1 MCWLYFSLGRI
12 FRDEIKSTVTYLKK
26 MITIDLFSSNESQVS
41 KVSSTI
47 LTSADKSV
55 EMKIDIFPNRENQLE
70 NDYVII
76 HATLLSHKTHCYA
89 CSIKCSILTA
99 GSLQAQETYQ
109 HFFWEDNTWKLLPI
123 VLKQKSSS
131 VNRSILDEDKL
142 NINFDIFC
150 MRTLE
155 QISSQSVQPSTVN
168 TVDMTCIWTIC
179 NLVNF
184 PNVRTIRIVSTEFP
198 SNSSLLKFHLQLAPR
213 GITDQSLI
221 GYSSL
226 QNCVSSKAAEL
237 PLLIN
242 NSMAVKNYGESAE
255 TLTFSPQSTTYTSL
269 NCCWGSYG
277 IFLFQKALSKQCITL
292 EYQGLYTI

>member
-1 MCWLYFSLGRI
+1 
-12 FRDEIKSTVTYLKK
+12 
-26 MITIDLFSSNESQVS
+26 
-41 KVSSTI
+41 
-47 LTSADKSV
+47 
-55 EMKIDIFPNRENQLE
+55 MKIDVFPNGKNQLE

-76 HATLLSHKTHCYA
+76 HATLLSHKKYCYA

-109 HFFWEDNTWKLLPI
+109 HSFWEDKTWKLLPI

-131 VNRSILDEDKL
+131 VNSGVLDEGKL

-150 MRTLE
+150 MQTLE
-155 QISSQSVQPSTVN
+155 QISSQSVQPSTVK
-168 TVDMTCIWTIC
+168 TVDMTCVWTIC

-226 QNCVSSKAAEL
+226 HNCVASKAAEL

-242 NSMAVKNYGESAE
+242 NSLAVKNYGESAE
-255 TLTFSPQSTTYTSL
+255 ALTFSPRSNTYTSL
-269 NCCWGSYG
+269 SSCWGSYS
-277 IFLFQKALSKQCITL
+277 IFLFQKALNKQCITL
-292 EYQGLYTI
+292 EYHGLYTI